1 MRAGSYCKSR
11 MYKDNSLIPSE
22 AVRLAA
28 LGLLAKRPRVYADLA
43 REIRHFTARIVG
55 PSLDLLG
62 PSLELLKVEGLVEAT
77 DPKAPH
83 DTQTVRLT
91 KDGEA
96 ELHRLMNAN
105 LRGPMGEVNKLIVA
119 LKLHFLDLLTPEQ
132 RRQQLE
138 MLMEVC
144 DRELIRLNDLR
155 DQHTDTDSALLS
167 WLDHEIEE
175 VQRRRDWFLRLAE
188 GQKSGMLS

>member
-1 MRAGSYCKSR
+1 

-28 LGLLAKRPRVYADLA
+28 LGLLAKRPRVYAELVRD
-43 REIRHFTARIVG
+43 IRHFTARIVG

-62 PSLELLKVEGLVEAT
+62 PSLELLKVEGLIEAT
-77 DPKAPH
+77 DPKAPA

-96 ELHRLMNAN
+96 ELQRLMTAN

-155 DQHTDTDSALLS
+155 EHHVDSEGALLP

-175 VQRRRDWFLRLAE
+175 VQQRRAWF
-188 GQKSGMLS
+188 QNMWTVV

>member
-1 MRAGSYCKSR
+1 

-28 LGLLAKRPRVYADLA
+28 LGLLAMRPRAYADLA
-43 REIRHFTARIVG
+43 RDIRHFTARIVG

-62 PSLELLKVEGLVEAT
+62 PSLELLKIEGLIEAV
-77 DPKAPH
+77 DPKLPNDA
-83 DTQTVRLT
+83 QTVRLA
-91 KDGEA
+91 KDGVA
-96 ELHRLMNAN
+96 ELQRLMNAH

-119 LKLHFLDLLTPEQ
+119 LKLYFLDLLTPEQ
-132 RRQQLE
+132 RRQHLE

-155 DQHTDTDSALLS
+155 DHHTDTDSALLP
-167 WLDHEIEE
+167 WLDHEIDE
-175 VQRRRDWFLRLAE
+175 VQRRRDWFLKLWE
-188 GQKSGMLS
+188 GQ

>member
-1 MRAGSYCKSR
+1 

-28 LGLLAKRPRVYADLA
+28 LGLLAMRPRAYADLA
-43 REIRHFTARIVG
+43 RDIRHFTARIVG

-62 PSLELLKVEGLVEAT
+62 PSLELLKVEGLIEAA
-77 DPKAPH
+77 DAKAPH
-83 DTQTVRLT
+83 DSQTIRLT
-91 KDGEA
+91 KDGES
-96 ELHRLMNAN
+96 ELQRLLNAN

-119 LKLHFLDLLTPEQ
+119 LKLYFLDLLTPEQ

-144 DRELIRLNDLR
+144 DRELIRLSDLR
-155 DQHTDTDSALLS
+155 THHVDTDSALLP
-167 WLDHEIEE
+167 WLDHEIDE
-175 VQRRRDWFLRLAE
+175 VQRRRDWFLKVWE
-188 GQKSGMLS
+188 GQ

>member
-1 MRAGSYCKSR
+1 

-28 LGLLAKRPRVYADLA
+28 LGLLAKRSRVYSDLA
-43 REIRHFTARIVG
+43 RDIRHFTARIVG

-62 PSLELLKVEGLVEAT
+62 PSLELLKIEGLIEAV
-77 DPKAPH
+77 DPKLPNDA
-83 DTQTVRLT
+83 QTVRLA
-91 KDGEA
+91 KDGEV
-96 ELHRLMNAN
+96 ELQRLMNAH

-119 LKLHFLDLLTPEQ
+119 LKLYFLDLLTPEQ

-144 DRELIRLNDLR
+144 DRELVRLNDLR
-155 DQHTDTDSALLS
+155 EHHVDSEGALLP

-175 VQRRRDWFLRLAE
+175 VQQRRSWFRNLWTAV
-188 GQKSGMLS
+188 